1 MRVKSLYNWTRITTH
16 NVTNVSD
23 DEEELNF
30 TITNVW
36 FDQGDLVWLLDRKIF
51 IMEMV
56 FPLDVYLI
64 RINESDHSLYFQ

>member
-1 MRVKSLYNWTRITTH
+1 MRVKSLYIWTRITTH

-23 DEEELNF
+23 DEEELKF